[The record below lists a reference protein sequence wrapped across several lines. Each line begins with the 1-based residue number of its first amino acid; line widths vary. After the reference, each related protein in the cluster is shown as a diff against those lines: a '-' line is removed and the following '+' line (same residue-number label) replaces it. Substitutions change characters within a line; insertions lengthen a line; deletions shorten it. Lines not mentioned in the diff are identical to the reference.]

1 MVLDTACG
9 AFAPSNSMASGILFR
24 VSVPVQV
31 RFSASVCGGT
41 SPLFAPVAVVGV
53 APGVGVGEGVGVPGP
68 PLKYSTCA
76 VVAAVSTTTAM
87 TTPTTLSRTRR
98 FRLVSWTDCRA
109 WYTRRR
115 ARSPPAPPPRPQ
127 PPPRPPPPAV
137 SVWFHGR
144 TVAPGT
150 RAGGRAPR
158 APGGHWMPRVLLFLV
173 LLSVYDTHQRVTVQF
188 DCDNSMSG
196 RAARTATVEAWRK

>member
-1 MVLDTACG
+1 MVLDTAWG

-53 APGVGVGEGVGVPGP
+53 APGVGGGEAVGVVGVGVGVGVGGGVGVPGP

-87 TTPTTLSRTRR
+87 TTPTTLSRTR
-98 FRLVSWTDCRA
+98 
-109 WYTRRR
+109 
-115 ARSPPAPPPRPQ
+115 
-127 PPPRPPPPAV
+127 
-137 SVWFHGR
+137 
-144 TVAPGT
+144 
-150 RAGGRAPR
+150 
-158 APGGHWMPRVLLFLV
+158 
-173 LLSVYDTHQRVTVQF
+173 
-188 DCDNSMSG
+188 
-196 RAARTATVEAWRK
+196 